1 MAREG
6 LSRGDRLVLVAGL
19 AAAGA
24 AVAAYLTWQWY
35 AAVDSPWCSPN
46 EFFNCDTVR
55 KSVYAAVAGV
65 PTATVGLAGFLILLV
80 LSILGLMG
88 WERLGP
94 LVVDAWILAFSS
106 LGAGVGF
113 ILTLI
118 EVLVIHAVCVLCAA
132 GFALDLG
139 ILGVA
144 VLLRRSPVSA
154 IESD

>member
-1 MAREG
+1 MARGG
-6 LSRGDRLVLVAGL
+6 LSRGDRLLLVAVF

-24 AVAAYLTWQWY
+24 AVAAYLMWQWY

-55 KSVYAAVAGV
+55 KSAYAAVAGV
-65 PTATVGLAGFLILLV
+65 PTATVGLGGFLILLA
-80 LSILGLMG
+80 LSVLGLMG
-88 WERLGP
+88 WERLG
-94 LVVDAWILAFSS
+94 LLSLDALLLAFAS
-106 LGAGVGF
+106 LGAAVGF

-118 EVLVIHAVCVLCAA
+118 EVFVIHAVCILCAA

-144 VLLRRSPVSA
+144 VVLRRSPVA
-154 IESD
+154 ATEGD